1 MIYSLSDSFCARC
14 SAGGIG
20 AQKTD
25 RPSDARLMPVMGLTD
40 DKQEG
45 GHSRVGRRKEEIA
58 AGCRQILGDAASW
71 LFRPVRSPQSSSLWT
86 QAYAGLR
93 RRRDSGRCGGCEIN
107 RFSAFNSASRRL
119 ERLSLGAMEYTLRRK
134 GILLNRCR
142 RPCRGVDFSNFAVSQ
157 PLSDI
162 LATPVVSEDSLA
174 VARSW
179 GSTYHFR

>member
-1 MIYSLSDSFCARC
+1 MLSMWDWSAKNGPPVRRTAYARN
-14 SAGGIG
+14 GP
-20 AQKTD
+20 D
-25 RPSDARLMPVMGLTD
+25 RPQARRWPFESSGA
-40 DKQEG
+40 E
-45 GHSRVGRRKEEIA
+45 SEEIA

-86 QAYAGLR
+86 QAYVGLR

-142 RPCRGVDFSNFAVSQ
+142 RPCGGVDFSKFAVSQ